1 MRIYNVIRVLV
12 ALFIAVTLPACVTP
26 VTKSNP
32 LLNAID
38 QTIGSYTRFQNDKL
52 ILLTMKNASHL
63 QLSQGK
69 LINSSDNLP
78 ASYQVFIDKL
88 SDKYDLQRVADWPLD
103 SLGIRCFVFEP
114 DSVLTPDTLADIALE
129 VHVESVQALQ
139 IYDTLASGYN
149 DPLVELQE
157 GFSTMGIEQ
166 THAYA
171 TGKGVKIAVIDT
183 GIDIKHTELEQR
195 IPFKKNFVDKSQSK
209 FEDDIHGTAIAGVIV
224 SNAGNAEGM
233 VGIAP
238 DAQVYALKS
247 CWQESKNHQAAY
259 CNTFTLAKA
268 INLAILKQVD
278 IINLSLGGPEDP
290 LLARLV
296 NKAIEKNIVVV
307 GAVHPRIEPAFPT
320 AIPGV
325 IAVSE
330 KPAAGDIE
338 NRRKVFAQGN
348 KVISTTPDNKYDF
361 YSGSSISTAHITG
374 IIALIRQRE
383 PHISYQDIH
392 QLLLDHQS
400 ENNSVNACEL
410 FASLIGKNNCI

>member
-1 MRIYNVIRVLV
+1 MIMRIILRLFVL
-12 ALFIAVTLPACVTP
+12 LFIAVNFSACITP
-26 VTKSNP
+26 VTQPNP

-38 QTIGSYTRFQNDKL
+38 ETLGSYTRFQNDKL

-69 LINSSDNLP
+69 LINGTDNLP
-78 ASYQVFIDKL
+78 EPYQAFIDKL
-88 SDKYDLQRVADWPLD
+88 SDKYDLKRVADWPLD

-114 DSVLTPDTLADIALE
+114 ASVLAKSTLDKITQE
-129 VHVESVQALQ
+129 DHVETVQALQ
-139 IYDTLASGYN
+139 IHGTLASGYN
-149 DPLVELQE
+149 DPLVELQQ
-157 GFSTMGIEQ
+157 GFSDMDIER
-166 THAYA
+166 THTFS

-183 GIDIKHTELEQR
+183 GIDVKHTELKKR
-195 IPFKKNFVDKSQSK
+195 IPFKKNFVDKSQSQ
-209 FEDDIHGTAIAGVIV
+209 FEDDIHGTAIAGVIA

-233 VGIAP
+233 VGVAP
-238 DAQVYALKS
+238 DAQIYALKS
-247 CWQESKNHQAAY
+247 CWQESQNHQDAY

-268 INLAILKQVD
+268 INLAVLKQVD

-296 NKAIEKNIVVV
+296 NKAIEKNIIVV
-307 GAVHPRIEPAFPT
+307 GAVHPRLDQSFPT
-320 AIPGV
+320 AITGV

-330 KPAAGDIE
+330 KPVKDNTDAD
-338 NRRKVFAQGN
+338 RQVFAQGN

-383 PHISYQDIH
+383 PHLSYQDIQ
-392 QLLLDHQS
+392 QLLINHQS
-400 ENNSVNACEL
+400 GSNPVNACEL
-410 FASLIGKNNCI
+410 FASLIGANNCS

>member
-1 MRIYNVIRVLV
+1 MIIRL
-12 ALFIAVTLPACVTP
+12 ALRFFTFVFIALNLNACVTP

-38 QTIGSYTRFQNDKL
+38 QTMGSYTRYQNDKL
-52 ILLTMKNASHL
+52 ILLTMENSSHH

-69 LINSSDNLP
+69 LINGSDNLP
-78 ASYQVFIDKL
+78 APYQAFIDRL
-88 SDKYDLQRVADWPLD
+88 RNKYNLQRVADWPLD

-114 DSVLTPDTLADIALE
+114 QTILAQSALDEIARE
-129 VHVESVQALQ
+129 EHVESVQALQ

-157 GFSTMGIEQ
+157 GFSIMGIEQ
-166 THAYA
+166 THSYA

-183 GIDIKHTELEQR
+183 GIDIKHTELKKR
-195 IPFKKNFVDKSQSK
+195 IPFKKNFVDKSQSR
-209 FEDDIHGTAIAGVIV
+209 FEDDIHGTAIAGIIG

-233 VGIAP
+233 VGVAP
-238 DAQVYALKS
+238 DAEIYALKS
-247 CWQESKNHQAAY
+247 CWQESKNYQDAY

-268 INLAILKQVD
+268 INVAILKQVD

-307 GAVHPRIEPAFPT
+307 GAVHPKFDQSFPT

-330 KPAAGDIE
+330 KPIQSGTDPD
-338 NRRKVFAQGN
+338 RKIFAQGN

-361 YSGSSISTAHITG
+361 YSGSSISTAHVTG

-383 PHISYQDIH
+383 PHLSYAQIH
-392 QLLLDHQS
+392 QLLIDHQS
-400 ENNSVNACEL
+400 ESDPVNACEL
-410 FASLIGKNNCI
+410 FASLIGANNCG